1 MSEFPLL
8 CEKCV
13 RDLGEKSSEAVQ
25 LVALFKPSKF
35 GRMAKAHPAERRHRC
50 LHCGFVNVFHP
61 VESRAISQ
69 TVATTQTPSW
79 REFSIK
85 S

>member
-1 MSEFPLL
+1 MSGFSLH
-8 CEKCV
+8 CEKCY
-13 RDLGEKSSEAVQ
+13 RDMDIQSAAPVQ

-35 GRMAKAHPAERRHRC
+35 GRLAKTHPAEQRHRC

-61 VESRAISQ
+61 VGISQ
-69 TVATTQTPSW
+69 SVAPSPAPSW